1 MGRYEDSLKV
11 RNDIDFYNF
20 LRKNKGVKSIEHLNT
35 AFLYHP
41 TGLERAS
48 ISTTQHIWKYGDRF
62 YKLAHLYY
70 KDPSYWWVIAWW
82 NGKPTEA
89 DLVNGSVINIP
100 ISLEDTLMLL
110 GAY

>member
-48 ISTTQHIWKYGDRF
+48 INTTQHIWKYGDRF

-70 KDPSYWWVIAWW
+70 NCLLYTSPSPRDNRVSRMPSSA
-82 NGKPTEA
+82 
-89 DLVNGSVINIP
+89 
-100 ISLEDTLMLL
+100 
-110 GAY
+110 